1 MKNDRHYLQI
11 PIRRLVASGL
21 RKDRED
27 SFIDC
32 VIGLEALL
40 STESERTELSY
51 KFRVRGSVLLSKHRQ
66 ERKELINKLKRL
78 YDLRSRLVH
87 GGRVSSNDLETY
99 LPFAEYALRKVWRW
113 FFEHWSDEKSNE
125 KGVIR
130 IDEDLCIR

>member
-1 MKNDRHYLQI
+1 MVTLARTVLKI
-11 PIRRLVASGL
+11 TGAGL
-21 RKDRED
+21 RKDREY

-51 KFRVRGSVLLSKHRQ
+51 KFRVRGSVLLSKQRQ
-66 ERKELINKLKRL
+66 ERKELIDKLKRL

-87 GGRVSSNDLETY
+87 GGRVSSNNLETS
-99 LPFAEYALRKVWRW
+99 LPFAEYALRKVWRS
-113 FFEHWSDEKSNE
+113 FFEHCSNE
-125 KGVIR
+125 KNNEMCVVK